1 LKNGATAKN
10 FTADLRWENGSS
22 NGEKN
27 LNDDPDESEVE
38 AVKYL
43 PQGQF
48 QRLTNE
54 IEKAQDLQEEIEKVV
69 FSHVAE
75 TERLG
80 ANSFDE
86 YIKKKIKIVES
97 EQSELF
103 LGIESVNK
111 KIIALE
117 EKSTDSYKAE
127 LENKLKVKKN
137 ECIALEKPAEVS
149 NPDEDPGKKKIN
161 EEVISKIEKLKTE
174 IAKLETEKQENEVK
188 KKALLLDLKTLVDAK
203 REIEIKKK
211 EVELFVG
218 QQGELLSKFQINIAK
233 VISFDTNFNL
243 LDGLIAEYEL
253 SLEGVREAL
262 GELNLGDEHLTI
274 PGKLSQ
280 KLKDLS
286 LETAKLNVEQK
297 KYQDYLK
304 AKEEFDSDVK
314 RISGDAETAGTVEFY
329 KAELKYVKEDLSTDL
344 ETRTA
349 ERLGIVKMLFEKKQQ
364 IIATYKDANRHL
376 NDLITANSDTLKDY
390 NINVD
395 ASLIKRPDFENLF
408 LGQVKR
414 RLSGTFYSIEGGDK
428 ELSKLTE
435 GVDFDDES
443 AVVSF
448 IESLIDALNI
458 DQRETSKNQKR
469 AIQKQVDNIP
479 KLYDYLYKLEFL
491 DYKYNLKQNGKFIE
505 QLSPGERGALLL
517 VFYLLLDKS
526 DIPLI
531 LDQPE
536 DNLDNHS
543 VATVLVP
550 FIRAAKKK
558 RQIIL
563 VTHNPNLAVVSDAEQ
578 VIYVDLDKQND
589 YTFLAISGSIEN
601 KDINEKIV
609 QVLEGAMPAFN
620 KRKSKYYE

>member
-1 LKNGATAKN
+1 MKNGATAKN